1 MYTQIWNKYLPLI
14 HLLMKRAV
22 TGADQ
27 VLDMNAIDFE
37 RAGPSRKPGFRF
49 TILFRKGRLET
60 IVNSLP
66 LARDLAATL
75 LPDPKVQQLMQAHDY
90 EFQLTAKFQLAIR
103 LIGRPPAA
111 EATA

>member
-22 TGADQ
+22 TGDQ
-27 VLDMNAIDFE
+27 LLDMNATDFE
-37 RAGPSRKPGFRF
+37 RAGPSRRPGFKF

-66 LARDLAATL
+66 LARDLAAIL
-75 LPDPKVQQLMQAHDY
+75 LPDQRVQQLMQLHDY

-103 LIGRPPAA
+103 LLDRPQAQSAA
-111 EATA
+111 S